1 MKNLK
6 YTLPILL
13 LVSLAGWC
21 FGQSFAPV
29 GTSVAQFLEVGTGTR
44 ATGLGQACTGIAAG
58 AEAAFWNPA
67 GLAETSGQNFYSS
80 FSSWPAD
87 ISLLGLSYAINLG
100 SAGVVGVSGV
110 YLMTDDMEITT
121 LAQPGG
127 TGSYFNISNFSAG
140 LSYARYLTDRFC
152 VGVTGKVVHEKYWTN
167 GYTTWALDLGTQYH
181 TDFHG
186 LRLGMSILHFGPE
199 VSFSGS
205 FIDYSDSK
213 SYSVNK
219 SKPFNSYS
227 LPINFRFGAAI
238 DLLNN
243 DQHRLTTAVDM
254 VHPNNNV
261 EQYNMGLEYGFNR
274 MFFLRG
280 GYQIQA
286 DEGGLGLG
294 LGVQT
299 TMSGHLGVSFDYSYA
314 DLGILTSAHR
324 FSLAITY

>member
-1 MKNLK
+1 MKK
-6 YTLPILL
+6 STYIAPILI
-13 LVSLAGWC
+13 LAAFAGLC
-21 FGQSFAPV
+21 FGQGFAPV
-29 GTSVAQFLEVGTGTR
+29 GTSVAQFLEVGTGAR
-44 ATGLGQACTGIAAG
+44 ATGLGQAYTGIASG

-67 GLAETSGQNFYSS
+67 GLAETSGQNFFTS
-80 FSSWPAD
+80 FSKWPAD

-100 SAGVVGVSGV
+100 SAGIVGVSGV

-121 LAQPGG
+121 LSQPAG
-127 TGSYFNISNFSAG
+127 TGDYFNITNFSMG
-140 LSYARYLTDRFC
+140 LSYARFLTDRFSM
-152 VGVTGKVVHEKYWTN
+152 GVTGKVIHEKYLTN
-167 GYTTWALDLGTQYH
+167 GYTSWAVDIGTQYH

-199 VSFSGS
+199 VQFSGNY
-205 FIDYSDSK
+205 IDYSDSK
-213 SYSVNK
+213 SYSVDK
-219 SKPFNSYS
+219 SKLFNTYS

-243 DQHRLTTAVDM
+243 DQHRLTTSMDM
-254 VHPNNNV
+254 VHPNNNL
-261 EQYNMGLEYGFNR
+261 EQYNLGLEYGFNQ

-299 TMSGHLGVSFDYSYA
+299 TMSGHLGVEFDYSYA

-324 FSLAITY
+324 FTLAVKY

>member
-1 MKNLK
+1 MKK
-6 YTLPILL
+6 SMHVLPILIL
-13 LVSLAGWC
+13 LSLAGLC

-29 GTSVAQFLEVGTGTR
+29 GTSVAQFLEVGTGAR
-44 ATGLGQACTGIAAG
+44 ATALGQAYTGIAAG

-67 GLAETSGQNFYSS
+67 GLAETSGHNFYSS
-80 FSSWPAD
+80 YSTWPAD

-100 SAGVVGVSGV
+100 NLGNLGISGV

-121 LAQPGG
+121 LNQPGG
-127 TGSYFNISNFSAG
+127 TGEYFNIANFSMG
-140 LSYARYLTDRFC
+140 LSYARYLTDRFSI
-152 VGVTGKVVHEKYWTN
+152 GVTGKVVHEKYLTN
-167 GYTTWALDLGTQYH
+167 GYTSWALDLGTQYR

-199 VSFSGS
+199 VTFSGS
-205 FIDYSDSK
+205 YIDFSDSK
-213 SYSVNK
+213 SYSADK
-219 SKPFNSYS
+219 SKSFNSYS

-254 VHPNNNV
+254 VHPNNNL
-261 EQYNMGLEYGFNR
+261 EQYNVGMEYGFNR

-280 GYQIQA
+280 GYQIEA

-294 LGVQT
+294 LGVET
-299 TMSGHLGVSFDYSYA
+299 TMSGHLGLTFDYSYA

-324 FSLAITY
+324 FSLSVRY